1 MNCVKWLDQL
11 ERCTYPE
18 STPRAFADTSVTGW
32 KREEQN
38 DGLATV
44 RSHEWETDLLEFSSQ
59 PAPRRCLSAC
69 PDAGHSGRVELEVA
83 AGERL
88 ASSHASAP
96 WPAKTSTVD
105 APRGAAQRDEN
116 AELLRLTNVTKRFP
130 GVVALDSVSF
140 DLKRGEV
147 HAVCGENGAGK
158 STLMKI
164 ISGQYPPDEGSL
176 LYKGKECR
184 FASSLEAQ
192 AVGIAIVHQELNL
205 VPHLSVAENIFLARE
220 PRRGIF
226 VDRARLRTDA
236 QRCLDR
242 LGVDIA
248 PTTLVRTLS
257 VAQRQMVEIAK
268 ALSLEAEVLIMDE
281 PTSSLTEAETG
292 QLFRIIHELKRA
304 GVGIIYISH
313 RLDEMTE
320 IVDRVT
326 VMRDG
331 RYVSTDVFRETT
343 IDKVVARMVGRSLED
358 KFPPRTSVPI
368 EEVLLSVDRLT
379 RTNVFGPVS
388 FELRRGEILGFAGLM
403 GAGRTEVARAIFGA
417 DLPDNGTVKLGNE
430 ILAIHSPIDA
440 IRHGIAYLSEDRKA
454 NGLAVNMP
462 VASNITLA
470 HMDAVSNR
478 FGFIRF
484 AAEAAVAQRYIDALG
499 IRTPGVRQIA
509 RNLSGGNQQKVVI
522 SKWLFRDSRVLFFDE
537 PTRGIDVGAKF
548 AIYELLDKLA
558 AQGIGVV
565 MISSELPEILGMTD
579 RVAVFH
585 EGELVTILETRQTS
599 QEEIM
604 HYASGRM
611 LSAHASG
618 DSQ

>member
-1 MNCVKWLDQL
+1 M
-11 ERCTYPE
+11 
-18 STPRAFADTSVTGW
+18 
-32 KREEQN
+32 
-38 DGLATV
+38 
-44 RSHEWETDLLEFSSQ
+44 
-59 PAPRRCLSAC
+59 
-69 PDAGHSGRVELEVA
+69 
-83 AGERL
+83 
-88 ASSHASAP
+88 
-96 WPAKTSTVD
+96 
-105 APRGAAQRDEN
+105 
-116 AELLRLTNVTKRFP
+116 LRLTGVTKRFP
-130 GVVALDSVSF
+130 GVVALDGVSF
-140 DLKRGEV
+140 DLRRAEV

-164 ISGQYPPDEGSL
+164 ISGQYPPDDGSIV
-176 LYKGKECR
+176 YKGSECR

-192 AVGIAIVHQELNL
+192 AAGIAIIHQELNL

-220 PRRGIF
+220 PRRGVF
-226 VDRARLRTDA
+226 VDRARLRADA

-248 PTTLVRTLS
+248 PGTLVRTLS

-268 ALSLEAEVLIMDE
+268 ALSLDAEVLIMDE
-281 PTSSLTEAETG
+281 PTSSLTETETG

-313 RLDEMTE
+313 RLDEMAE

-331 RYVSTDVFRETT
+331 RYVSTDVFHETT
-343 IDKVVARMVGRSLED
+343 IDKVVARMVGRSLEE
-358 KFPPRTSVPI
+358 KFPPRTSVPTG
-368 EEVLLSVDRLT
+368 EVLLSVDQLKRA
-379 RTNVFGPVS
+379 NAFGPVS

-417 DLPDNGTVKLGNE
+417 DLPDSGTIRLGDE
-430 ILAIHSPIDA
+430 TLTIRSPIDA

-454 NGLAVNMP
+454 HGLSLSMP

-470 HMDAVSNR
+470 NMNAVSNR
-478 FGFIRF
+478 LGFIRF
-484 AAEAAVAQRYIDALG
+484 ATEAAVARRYVDALG
-499 IRTPGVRQIA
+499 IRTPSVKQIA

-585 EGELVTILETRQTS
+585 EGELVTTLETRQTS

-604 HYASGRM
+604 HYASGRRG
-611 LSAHASG
+611 ASDTSG
-618 DSQ
+618 ASQ

>member
-1 MNCVKWLDQL
+1 M
-11 ERCTYPE
+11 
-18 STPRAFADTSVTGW
+18 
-32 KREEQN
+32 
-38 DGLATV
+38 
-44 RSHEWETDLLEFSSQ
+44 LEFPSQ
-59 PAPRRCLSAC
+59 PVERRALSART
-69 PDAGHSGRVELEVA
+69 DSGHANRFEPGPGEHRASTAATPPTPASGPIA
-83 AGERL
+83 NL
-88 ASSHASAP
+88 AP
-96 WPAKTSTVD
+96 
-105 APRGAAQRDEN
+105 GAAQAPDK
-116 AELLRLTNVTKRFP
+116 AELLRLTHVTKRFP
-130 GVVALDSVSF
+130 GVLALDAVSF
-140 DLKRGEV
+140 DLRRGEV
-147 HAVCGENGAGK
+147 HAICGENGAGK

-164 ISGQYPPDEGSL
+164 ISGQYPPDEGTL
-176 LYKGKECR
+176 LYKGSER
-184 FASSLEAQ
+184 HFTSSLEAQ
-192 AVGIAIVHQELNL
+192 AAGIAIIHQELNL

-226 VDRARLRTDA
+226 VDRVRLRADA
-236 QRCLDR
+236 QCCLDR

-248 PTTLVRTLS
+248 PGRLVRTLS

-268 ALSLEAEVLIMDE
+268 ALSLDAEVLIMDE
-281 PTSSLTEAETG
+281 PTSSLTESETS

-304 GVGIIYISH
+304 GVGVIYISH
-313 RLDEMTE
+313 RLDEMIG

-331 RYVSTDVFRETT
+331 RYVSTDVFQDTT
-343 IDKVVARMVGRSLED
+343 INQIVARMVGRSLED
-358 KFPPRTSVPI
+358 KFPPRTSTPADN
-368 EEVLLSVDRLT
+368 VLLSVDRLT

-388 FELRRGEILGFAGLM
+388 FALRRGEILGFAGLM

-417 DLPDNGTVKLGNE
+417 DPLDGGTIHLGDE
-430 ILAIHSPIDA
+430 TLAIRSPIDA

-454 NGLAVNMP
+454 NGLSINMP

-484 AAEAAVAQRYIDALG
+484 ADEAAVAQRYIDQLG

-522 SKWLFRDSRVLFFDE
+522 SKWLFRESRVLFFDE
-537 PTRGIDVGAKF
+537 PTRGIDVGGKY
-548 AIYELLDKLA
+548 AIYELLDRLA

-585 EGELVTILETRQTS
+585 EGELVTILNTRQTS

-611 LSAHASG
+611 ADPHTSG
-618 DSQ
+618 SSGGAQ

>member
-1 MNCVKWLDQL
+1 MINL
-11 ERCTYPE
+11 P
-18 STPRAFADTSVTGW
+18 PPFAAAPVTGSI
-32 KREEQN
+32 REEQ
-38 DGLATV
+38 
-44 RSHEWETDLLEFSSQ
+44 SHVPAHRRRHELETALLEFSTR
-59 PAPRRCLSAC
+59 PAPRRALSAR
-69 PDAGHSGRVELEVA
+69 PHSGHV
-83 AGERL
+83 RL
-88 ASSHASAP
+88 AVAPGEHRTSALSARVSTSE
-96 WPAKTSTVD
+96 PANAPAAD
-105 APRGAAQRDEN
+105 APGRSSRPDEN
-116 AELLRLTNVTKRFP
+116 GELLRLTGVTKRFP

-140 DLKRGEV
+140 DLRRAEV

-164 ISGQYPPDEGSL
+164 ISGQYAPDEGSIV
-176 LYKGKECR
+176 YKGRECR

-192 AVGIAIVHQELNL
+192 AAGIAIIHQELNL

-220 PRRGIF
+220 PRRGVF
-226 VDRARLRTDA
+226 VDRARLRADA

-248 PTTLVRTLS
+248 PGTLVRTLP

-268 ALSLEAEVLIMDE
+268 ALSLDAEVLIMDE
-281 PTSSLTEAETG
+281 PTSSLTETETR

-358 KFPPRTSVPI
+358 KFPPRTSVPTA
-368 EEVLLSVDRLT
+368 EVLLSVDELARA
-379 RTNVFGPVS
+379 NVFGPVS

-417 DLPDNGTVKLGNE
+417 DLPDSGTVRLGNE
-430 ILAIHSPIDA
+430 TLAIRSPIDA
-440 IRHGIAYLSEDRKA
+440 IRRGIAYLSEDRKA
-454 NGLAVNMP
+454 NGLSLNMP

-470 HMDAVSNR
+470 NMGAVSNR
-478 FGFIRF
+478 LGFIRF
-484 AAEAAVAQRYIDALG
+484 ATEAAVAKRYVDALA
-499 IRTPGVRQIA
+499 IRTPSVRQIA

-585 EGELVTILETRQTS
+585 EGDLVTILETRQTS

-604 HYASGRM
+604 HYASGR
-611 LSAHASG
+611 SGASDTSG
-618 DSQ
+618 ASQ